1 MLVAKEHRERLNH
14 YCRVKKVTQEAAV
27 NEAVEQ
33 MLERL
38 EQDPEMKA
46 RMDRARELQVMMDNL

>member
-14 YCRVKKVTQEAAV
+14 YCMVKKVTQEVAA
-27 NEAVEQ
+27 NEAIGL
-33 MLERL
+33 MLERV

-46 RMDRARELQVMMDNL
+46 RMDRAKELQTMMSNL